1 MNSNKLKKNIL
12 YLLIGILIFIIIK
25 NMPNNKLS
33 NMDIL
38 LISSITVILSICL
51 NNAMVT
57 DLCPVDH
64 KKEKFDI
71 MDRLKEINK
80 IQQPSQGSPSQASPS
95 QGSVKS
101 SEKNTQVE
109 VQPSVKPIFQTSP
122 QPSQPSQ
129 PSQPPQPPQ
138 PPSKP
143 SQSQPPSKPSQ
154 SQPPSKPQPKPSL
167 SPQPQSKPSQSKPSQ
182 SKPSQSK
189 PSQSKRQPQQL
200 EIRYPFDKIFMLKTI
215 DDMMLAKDDTKI
227 ADRIRQ
233 DASKNQYYEIFI
245 QLIQTNVDAL
255 YKNIQNDYNKINELI
270 MDIKIKRGV
279 ELNKMN
285 SYNDKLKK
293 SAEEVHVT
301 GPESSNKYLKTLL
314 NEGKYIDNYGFI
326 QNMID
331 NDMKYSIYTPKQHEQ
346 LGTYDQSFTNK
357 WDHDYVLLNT
367 DKWRPP
373 IGHHLYKCKTEQKCQ
388 VCPTLTKGYP
398 LNLKEFNNA
407 RKIMPPDIINLDY
420 INEKLLTGAS

>member
-1 MNSNKLKKNIL
+1 MNSSKLKKNIL
-12 YLLIGILIFIIIK
+12 YLLIGILVFIIIK

-33 NMDIL
+33 NMDIG

-51 NNAMVT
+51 NNAMIT
-57 DLCPVDH
+57 ELCPIDH
-64 KKEKFDI
+64 TKEKFDI
-71 MDRLKEINK
+71 MNRLEEINK
-80 IQQPSQGSPSQASPS
+80 INQPPSQPSS
-95 QGSVKS
+95 
-101 SEKNTQVE
+101 
-109 VQPSVKPIFQTSP
+109 QPSVKPPSP
-122 QPSQPSQ
+122 PPSQPPSQPLPQPPSLPPSQPSVK
-129 PSQPPQPPQ
+129 PSVKLLSQPPVLVKERSSIKPPENPTQ
-138 PPSKP
+138 VEVKS
-143 SQSQPPSKPSQ
+143 SV
-154 SQPPSKPQPKPSL
+154 
-167 SPQPQSKPSQSKPSQ
+167 SPQV
-182 SKPSQSK
+182 
-189 PSQSKRQPQQL
+189 QQL
-200 EIRYPFDKIFMLKTI
+200 EIKYPFDKIFMLKTI

-227 ADRIRQ
+227 ANWMRL

-255 YKNIQNDYNKINELI
+255 YKNIQNDFNKINELI

-285 SYNDKLKK
+285 NYNDNIKESVKAVNV
-293 SAEEVHVT
+293 S
-301 GPESSNKYLKTLL
+301 GPESSNKYVKTLL

-373 IGHHLYKCKTEQKCQ
+373 IGHHMYKCKTEQKCQ

-407 RKIMPPDIINLDY
+407 RKIMPPDIINIDY

>member
-1 MNSNKLKKNIL
+1 MNSSKLKKNIL
-12 YLLIGILIFIIIK
+12 YLLIGILVFIIIK

-33 NMDIL
+33 NMDIG

-51 NNAMVT
+51 NNAMIT
-57 DLCPVDH
+57 ELCPIDH
-64 KKEKFDI
+64 TKEKFDI
-71 MDRLKEINK
+71 MNRLEEINK
-80 IQQPSQGSPSQASPS
+80 KNQPPSQPPS
-95 QGSVKS
+95 
-101 SEKNTQVE
+101 
-109 VQPSVKPIFQTSP
+109 QPSVKPLPQPPSP
-122 QPSQPSQ
+122 PLPQPPSPPPSQPLPQPPSLPPSQPSV
-129 PSQPPQPPQ
+129 
-138 PPSKP
+138 KP
-143 SQSQPPSKPSQ
+143 LSQPPSQSSVKPSVKLL
-154 SQPPSKPQPKPSL
+154 SQPPVLVKERSSIKPPENPTQVEVKSSV
-167 SPQPQSKPSQSKPSQ
+167 SPQV
-182 SKPSQSK
+182 
-189 PSQSKRQPQQL
+189 QQL
-200 EIRYPFDKIFMLKTI
+200 EIKYPFDKIFMLKTI

-227 ADRIRQ
+227 ANRMRL

-255 YKNIQNDYNKINELI
+255 YKNIQNDFNKINELI

-285 SYNDKLKK
+285 NYNDNIKK
-293 SAEEVHVT
+293 SAEEVNVS

-314 NEGKYIDNYGFI
+314 KEGKYIDNYGFI

-373 IGHHLYKCKTEQKCQ
+373 IGHHMYKCKTEQKCQ

-407 RKIMPPDIINLDY
+407 RKIMPPDIINIDY